1 MWRSADFFASV
12 GWMSDNDTELVWHDA
27 HSRGEGLMVVL
38 HGAAEHPVAAMQ
50 VGSMLDPR
58 RRFRVC
64 APVSAVQVGE
74 HKRSFYRS
82 RSPMQPRVDSFR
94 AAVGF
99 VSRSIDAACAVTSHD
114 RADVVLVGFSQ
125 GAGLATIA
133 TLGRSQLPPSRTVIL
148 FSSRPYPDELVDWD
162 LTRAA
167 SCQLFLAHG
176 TRDRLSP
183 LSELRSFVDRVEAHG
198 ADVTWQLHPYGHTLE
213 PGTIAAAT
221 GWLYDRHPT
230 TDQ

>member
-114 RADVVLVGFSQ
+114 RADVCWSGSPKEP
-125 GAGLATIA
+125 AW
-133 TLGRSQLPPSRTVIL
+133 PPSPPWGVR
-148 FSSRPYPDELVDWD
+148 SSRH
-162 LTRAA
+162 R
-167 SCQLFLAHG
+167 G
-176 TRDRLSP
+176 R
-183 LSELRSFVDRVEAHG
+183 
-198 ADVTWQLHPYGHTLE
+198 
-213 PGTIAAAT
+213 
-221 GWLYDRHPT
+221 
-230 TDQ
+230 